1 MYDTLAAL
9 DRATVDEVLDKYSW
23 LAKSDDSFLEEFK
36 RIEDIGIAKEVLH
49 FLDRYYNAIR
59 TLCKPKIKD
68 SESLLQGLHSLKC
81 SDAEKYCA
89 ACLAIFG
96 VMLLSSKK
104 VWPQK

>member
-49 FLDRYYNAIR
+49 FLDRYCNAIR

-68 SESLLQGLHSLKC
+68 SERSRVYIPSNVQMLRSTVLL
-81 SDAEKYCA
+81 
-89 ACLAIFG
+89 
-96 VMLLSSKK
+96 V
-104 VWPQK
+104 